1 MKIVSI
7 KKFIRS
13 ITIVLL
19 IIVGLSLI
27 ISKSSYSRGEK
38 QYKTIYVSKRDTLWS
53 IAKSNQDSNEYYKG
67 KDIRYIMNDIT
78 QINNIERSNLKID
91 QELKVPVI

>member
-38 QYKTIYVSKRDTLWS
+38 QYKTIYQK
-53 IAKSNQDSNEYYKG
+53 E
-67 KDIRYIMNDIT
+67 IRFGVLQKAIKIQMNIT
-78 QINNIERSNLKID
+78 REKI
-91 QELKVPVI
+91 